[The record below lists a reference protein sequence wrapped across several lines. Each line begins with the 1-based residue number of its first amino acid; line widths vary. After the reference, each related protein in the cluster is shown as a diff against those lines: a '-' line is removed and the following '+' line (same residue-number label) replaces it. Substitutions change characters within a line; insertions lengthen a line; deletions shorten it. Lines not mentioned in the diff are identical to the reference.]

1 MKKKEKER
9 GRLWCFTFDFP
20 FRLIGA
26 PQLVRSVT
34 CRSFTDKQGRH
45 GSITHSYNLSLSLRP
60 AAWWWRDNMSIFDKN
75 NFICLMVFLDRPI
88 YRSRRDGRSKKRPGA
103 TLGLD
108 VPWLTTPQ
116 IMHTHSR
123 ELCTRHAGIEPG
135 QIWHTLPTFA
145 RVTFSWCSRVLTVNL
160 KR

>member
-1 MKKKEKER
+1 
-9 GRLWCFTFDFP
+9 
-20 FRLIGA
+20 
-26 PQLVRSVT
+26 
-34 CRSFTDKQGRH
+34 
-45 GSITHSYNLSLSLRP
+45 
-60 AAWWWRDNMSIFDKN
+60 MSIFDTN

-145 RVTFSWCSRVLTVNL
+145 RVFSFKNKWTSTFAACSVPPQCERNTGDAMRWKIKMKSNKLLYCNWL
-160 KR
+160 KGNRRTIRRELPDVETAQPSLEEAAETCGRKRRP